1 MAKTSRQSLA
11 LALPLF
17 LGLNMAGCAEDG
29 GGDGGNDTGE
39 HDDHGH
45 DHDHETEQITR
56 VTLTFVDDA
65 TGDEV
70 TASFTDPDGDGGVSG
85 SSEPITLAAETT
97 YRLTIAFVNGLEE
110 PEEDITAEI
119 SDEAEDHLVL
129 LYGDAV
135 AGPATGASEGAL
147 VHMYADVESDYG
159 ANEGDDLPVG
169 LTNTITT
176 GAAGDSGVLSVML
189 RHLPPVNDEPVKVAG
204 LPESFAGGDALPG
217 DVDADVDF
225 DVTVQ

>member
-1 MAKTSRQSLA
+1 MVETLRQLA
-11 LALPLF
+11 LALF
-17 LGLNMAGCAEDG
+17 LATTLAACAEDG
-29 GGDGGNDTGE
+29 GGDGGNDTG
-39 HDDHGH
+39 DDDGH

-65 TGDEV
+65 TGNEV
-70 TASFTDPDGDGGVSG
+70 TASFSDPDGDGGVSG

-110 PEEDITAEI
+110 PEEDITEEV

-135 AGPATGASEGAL
+135 AGPATGVMDGAL
-147 VHMYADVESDYG
+147 VHIYADVESDYG

-176 GAAGDSGVLSVML
+176 GAAGSTGVLSVML
-189 RHLPPVNDEPVKVAG
+189 RHLPPVNDQAVKVAG
-204 LPESFAGGDALPG
+204 LPESFAAGDALPG